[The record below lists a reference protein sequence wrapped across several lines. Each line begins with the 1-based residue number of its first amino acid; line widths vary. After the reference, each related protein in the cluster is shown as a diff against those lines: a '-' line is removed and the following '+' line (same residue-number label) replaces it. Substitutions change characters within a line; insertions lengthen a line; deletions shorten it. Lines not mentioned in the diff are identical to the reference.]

1 MQPSDNQQ
9 SNDRSQLASGDLSG
23 LFRRTHTYRIQHEG
37 ALTGLPGQ
45 EHDTADDPA
54 GTGHMGLRGQI
65 GHLDQCAIGS
75 GLGFRA
81 IEVAGIDAQKDYLA
95 FLRQRCELD
104 TDLSQP
110 LHVDLSVFQGF
121 VQAGPRWLEQRR
133 ERQLRKTACSCF
145 AGQRIDQIEQGIF
158 GFPKAPTDLV
168 TKVVQCVPVHG
179 RNTPDFGSY
188 GSYIG
193 CASAHLLRRNGHA
206 SVRRVEIDHPGPEE
220 IAPKAD

>member
-1 MQPSDNQQ
+1 MQPSGNQQ

-81 IEVAGIDAQKDYLA
+81 IEGAGIDAQKDYLA

-110 LHVDLSVFQGF
+110 LHVDLSVFQGLATF
-121 VQAGPRWLEQRR
+121 WPMFART
-133 ERQLRKTACSCF
+133 TARATTQENCVLLHS
-145 AGQRIDQIEQGIF
+145 
-158 GFPKAPTDLV
+158 FPT
-168 TKVVQCVPVHG
+168 H
-179 RNTPDFGSY
+179 RPD
-188 GSYIG
+188 
-193 CASAHLLRRNGHA
+193 
-206 SVRRVEIDHPGPEE
+206 
-220 IAPKAD
+220 